1 MKITNYSD
9 PNFLIKIKS
18 YSIDD
23 LKDQIEELEVL
34 TVDSKDWTVW
44 TKEELVVIV
53 RDWQKEIELLNIELK
68 KRGLKCHI

>member
-68 KRGLKCHI
+68 KRG